1 MMRVG
6 IGVDAH
12 RLVADRPLILGGI
25 HIPYHKGLL
34 GHSDADVLTHTLIDA
49 CLGALGLGSIGVLF
63 PSTPELK
70 NIRSVLLL
78 EKTMEWVREKGYE
91 VVNTDS
97 VIVAQEPKLMPYV
110 QDMMAVLSKV
120 LGSASISIKA
130 TTFEGLGFEG
140 KKQGISCQ
148 TVVLLNKF

>member
-6 IGVDAH
+6 MGVDAH
-12 RLVADRPLILGGI
+12 RLVANRPLILGGI

-49 CLGALGLGSIGVLF
+49 CLGALF
-63 PSTPELK
+63 PSTLAFK
-70 NIRSVLLL
+70 DVRSVLLL

-120 LGSASISIKA
+120 LGSSSISIKA

-148 TVVLLNKF
+148 TVVLLNKI

>member
-12 RLVADRPLILGGI
+12 RLVANRPLILGGI

-63 PSTPELK
+63 PSTPEFK
-70 NIRSVLLL
+70 NVRSVLLL
-78 EKTMEWVREKGYE
+78 EKTMEWVREKGYK

-97 VIVAQEPKLMPYV
+97 VIVAQEPKVMPYV
-110 QDMMAVLSKV
+110 QDMIALLSKC

-148 TVVLLNKF
+148 TVVLLNKV

>member
-110 QDMMAVLSKV
+110 QEMMVSLSKV

-148 TVVLLNKF
+148 TVVLLNKI

>member
-12 RLVADRPLILGGI
+12 RLVANRPLILGGI

-63 PSTPELK
+63 PSTPEFK
-70 NIRSVLLL
+70 NVRSVLLL
-78 EKTMEWVREKGYE
+78 EKTMEWVREKGYK

-97 VIVAQEPKLMPYV
+97 VIVAQEPKVMPYV
-110 QDMMAVLSKV
+110 QDMIALLSKC

-148 TVVLLNKF
+148 TVVLLNRA

>member
-12 RLVADRPLILGGI
+12 RLVANRPLILGGI

-63 PSTPELK
+63 PSTPEFK
-70 NIRSVLLL
+70 NVRSVLLL
-78 EKTMEWVREKGYE
+78 EKTMEWVREKGYK

-97 VIVAQEPKLMPYV
+97 VIVAQEPKVMPYV
-110 QDMMAVLSKV
+110 QDMISLLSKC

-148 TVVLLNKF
+148 TVVLLNRA

>member
-110 QDMMAVLSKV
+110 QEMMVSLSKV

>member
-12 RLVADRPLILGGI
+12 RLVANRPLILGGI

-34 GHSDADVLTHTLIDA
+34 GHSDADVVTHTLIDA

-63 PSTPELK
+63 PSTPEFK
-70 NIRSVLLL
+70 NVRSVLLL
-78 EKTMEWVREKGYE
+78 EKTMEWVREKGYK

-97 VIVAQEPKLMPYV
+97 VIVAQEPKVMPYV
-110 QDMMAVLSKV
+110 QDMISLLSKC

-148 TVVLLNKF
+148 TVVLLNRA

>member
-6 IGVDAH
+6 MGVDAH
-12 RLVADRPLILGGI
+12 RLVANRPLILGGI

-63 PSTPELK
+63 PSTLAFK
-70 NIRSVLLL
+70 DVRSVLLL

-120 LGSASISIKA
+120 LGSSSISIKA

-148 TVVLLNKF
+148 TVVLLNKP